1 MSLFR
6 RTNGGRRIG
15 AVVEVGSGSV
25 VTALA
30 VSDPHEAHPDIVWAR
45 REFANLSHDV
55 DAEHSIKS
63 MLATIMDSVMLLESE
78 GRQALE
84 TSYPG
89 AKIDT
94 FQVSISAPWAYTVSK
109 VITYEREEAFTVTND
124 LIESLIK
131 KANEQTLEILH
142 QNEFNQSAGLNIMT
156 RATTDIT
163 ANGYQTSNPI
173 GQKVISLALTQ
184 VSAIGQGLITGA
196 VEDLR
201 HKLFPRA
208 TLERYSAM
216 LVFYS
221 LMREL
226 YPTTTECCL
235 VDLTYEATEIAII
248 RDGVLQYST
257 HTAIGLNTLAR
268 NLAIRLDRPQAD
280 ADSLLKRIYNED
292 SLDTVSET
300 ERTAI
305 TNLLT
310 EYQNALESLFHET
323 GDSLSIPK
331 VIFLH
336 SSFVH
341 ERYFDNI
348 IADAAKTATSSS
360 HTVHTLTHDLMLG
373 KYQGDSKIKI
383 LQKNLDTATL
393 MACQFF
399 HKQGSDQD
407 FTQM

>member
-1 MSLFR
+1 MSLFSR
-6 RTNGGRRIG
+6 HHSEQRIG
-15 AVVEVGSGSV
+15 AIVEVGSGSV
-25 VTALA
+25 VTAIA
-30 VSDPHEAHPDIVWAR
+30 VSTPDQSHPEIVWAR
-45 REFANLSHDV
+45 REFANLSHEI

-78 GRQALE
+78 GRRALE
-84 TSYPG
+84 AAYHG
-89 AKIDT
+89 ARIDT
-94 FQVSISAPWAYTVSK
+94 FQVSISAPWSYTVSK
-109 VITYEREEAFTVTND
+109 VISYDRDEPFTITND
-124 LIESLIK
+124 LIESLIT
-131 KANEQTLEILH
+131 KANEQTLTLLA

-156 RATTDIT
+156 RATTAVM
-163 ANGYQTSNPI
+163 ANGYPTADPT
-173 GQKVISLALTQ
+173 GQKAVSLALTQ
-184 VSAIGQGLITGA
+184 VSAIGQGLITSA
-196 VEDLR
+196 VDDLR
-201 HKLFPRA
+201 VKLFPRA
-208 TLERYSAM
+208 TLERYSTM

-221 LMREL
+221 LMREM

-257 HTAIGLNTLAR
+257 HTAIGLNTLVR
-268 NLAIRLDRPQAD
+268 NLALRLDRPQAD
-280 ADSLLKRIYNED
+280 AESLLKRIYNED
-292 SLDTVSET
+292 SLDSLSEQ
-300 ERTAI
+300 ERTAV
-305 TNLLT
+305 TNLFG

-341 ERYFDNI
+341 ERYYDNI
-348 IADAAKTATSSS
+348 VADAAKAATGSS
-360 HTVHTLTHDLMLG
+360 HTVHTLTHDLMLE
-373 KYQGDSKIKI
+373 KYTGESKIKI
-383 LQKNLDTATL
+383 LQKNHDTATL